1 MVPQLCFLAQTCP
14 CADVV
19 LQGAM
24 RWMWNVHF
32 CLWYWELLV
41 LLIFACAFLTFF
53 LFLTFWSLMYLYVLC
68 FYRMCSTFNIMFSI
82 KFYNIKHR
90 AFCMC
95 STSIVFVKQWEA
107 IIWLSC
113 AGLCVFSW
121 SRGTCKK
128 IRRVLAQPKAHEA
141 GCIDWILKLY
151 CKHTKRNIKQVR
163 NAQAKMSSTRSS
175 KYQGQ
180 NGHLT
185 FISWHFAAPHQHRD
199 TFGPKTW
206 VQGPY
211 WPF

>member
-1 MVPQLCFLAQTCP
+1 MHGNWRQNSQNGPQTFHKGSSSPSNFQKGQYGPSTLFFGPNVSLCWCGTAGCHEMNVKCP
-14 CADVV
+14 
-19 LQGAM
+19 
-24 RWMWNVHF
+24 F
-32 CLWYWELLV
+32 CLLV

-128 IRRVLAQPKAHEA
+128 NQA
-141 GCIDWILKLY
+141 GACPTEGTWGRL
-151 CKHTKRNIKQVR
+151 
-163 NAQAKMSSTRSS
+163 
-175 KYQGQ
+175 
-180 NGHLT
+180 
-185 FISWHFAAPHQHRD
+185 HRLD
-199 TFGPKTW
+199 P
-206 VQGPY
+206 
-211 WPF
+211 

>member
-1 MVPQLCFLAQTCP
+1 MRDWFSAHLFFYGKIAKMVPKLFTRGQVHPRTFKRVNMVPQLCFLAQTCP

-128 IRRVLAQPKAHEA
+128 NQA
-141 GCIDWILKLY
+141 GACPTEGTWGRL
-151 CKHTKRNIKQVR
+151 
-163 NAQAKMSSTRSS
+163 
-175 KYQGQ
+175 
-180 NGHLT
+180 
-185 FISWHFAAPHQHRD
+185 HRLD
-199 TFGPKTW
+199 P
-206 VQGPY
+206 
-211 WPF
+211 

>member
-1 MVPQLCFLAQTCP
+1 MSWKGKIAKMVPKLFTRGQVHPRTFKRVNMVPQLCFLAQTCP

-32 CLWYWELLV
+32 AFLCCSSLLV
-41 LLIFACAFLTFF
+41 PFLLFF

-68 FYRMCSTFNIMFSI
+68 FYHMCSTFNIMFSI

-113 AGLCVFSW
+113 AGLCFFM
-121 SRGTCKK
+121 
-128 IRRVLAQPKAHEA
+128 I
-141 GCIDWILKLY
+141 
-151 CKHTKRNIKQVR
+151 KRN
-163 NAQAKMSSTRSS
+163 
-175 KYQGQ
+175 
-180 NGHLT
+180 L
-185 FISWHFAAPHQHRD
+185 
-199 TFGPKTW
+199 
-206 VQGPY
+206 
-211 WPF
+211 

>member
-1 MVPQLCFLAQTCP
+1 MWYCRVPWDECEMSILPLILRASCAAHLCL
-14 CADVV
+14 
-19 LQGAM
+19 
-24 RWMWNVHF
+24 
-32 CLWYWELLV
+32 CLSY
-41 LLIFACAFLTFF
+41 FF

-128 IRRVLAQPKAHEA
+128 KIRRMLAHPKAHEG

-199 TFGPKTW
+199 TFGQKTW

-211 WPF
+211 WPFWKFEDELDLL